1 MQAKIILTPF
11 VINAV
16 VAWFVITK
24 FRNFKSRGDAV
35 KLAKRKKKIKL
46 NKIFILIPP

>member
-1 MQAKIILTPF
+1 MQAKFRLTPF
-11 VINAV
+11 VINAI

-35 KLAKRKKKIKL
+35 KLAKRKKIKL